1 LVGGANTEV
10 TDKVRIREML
20 LVGGQK
26 WLNSTYSYI
35 RSVHFLYVE
44 YAVGMMPGRVQ

>member
-1 LVGGANTEV
+1 LVGGANIEA
-10 TDKVRIREML
+10 TDKVRIRELL

-44 YAVGMMPGRVQ
+44 YVVEIMPGRVQ